1 MMHTPGSE
9 TESGKKGDGYI
20 KGVFSAP
27 DNIIIKHNSYGF
39 YFYFAMEC
47 IRNIFIFILYLLN

>member
-1 MMHTPGSE
+1 MHTPGSE

-39 YFYFAMEC
+39 YFEPFCHGVYKKYF
-47 IRNIFIFILYLLN
+47 LYLLN

>member
-27 DNIIIKHNSYGF
+27 DNIIIKHNSYGY
-39 YFYFAMEC
+39 YF
-47 IRNIFIFILYLLN
+47 